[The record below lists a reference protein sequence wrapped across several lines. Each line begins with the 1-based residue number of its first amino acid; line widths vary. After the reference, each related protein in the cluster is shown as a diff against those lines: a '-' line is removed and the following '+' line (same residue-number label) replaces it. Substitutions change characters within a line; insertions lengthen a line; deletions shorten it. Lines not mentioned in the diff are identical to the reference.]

1 MCTLLNKKKKST
13 NIQNKWEKKDE
24 KQKPRQIRIEK
35 IGWHRKN
42 REKKEK
48 KKKKEM
54 CGGERGKKKD
64 KQMENVVH
72 TAQPKDI
79 LVSLKCVLFTL

>member
-1 MCTLLNKKKKST
+1 MDDTRK
-13 NIQNKWEKKDE
+13 
-24 KQKPRQIRIEK
+24 IEK
-35 IGWHRKN
+35 
-42 REKKEK
+42 KKEK

-72 TAQPKDI
+72 TTQPKDI